1 MKLTRK
7 DFTRQFYK
15 GNIGNLCVALFAYTM
30 LAVPILAVSFLI
42 QQLVDIASGVD
53 TVFTFGQTI
62 ALCGGGLGLFLIG
75 YILEYVSRPRFICR
89 AMSQYKNFVFEKLS
103 KKNISAFTGENTSL
117 YISALS
123 NDANTIENDYLA
135 QITTAFILIIQGAG
149 ALVMMLLYSPLLTL
163 ISIALMLIPVL
174 VAVLTGNRLAKAEE
188 QVSQKN
194 AGFVSTL
201 KDALTG
207 FSVIKSFQA
216 EIAVCKLFAES
227 VKNTEDA
234 KVSKRKIATIL
245 EMLGNISG
253 IIAQIGV
260 FVVGA
265 GLAIAGKGISA
276 GVVMAFVQ
284 LMNYLLAPVQTLPQ
298 FFASRKASHALIDKL
313 AEALSANIRQ
323 DGEPISKELKT
334 GIEVKNLTFGYTEE
348 KTILKDIDFRF
359 EAGKSYALVGASG
372 SGKSTLLNLLMGGY
386 GNYDGQI
393 LYDGQELHQIRS
405 DSLYELISIIQQNV
419 FVFNNTIHNNITM
432 FHEFPKE
439 KVEQAIELSGLSQ
452 LIRERGAEYL
462 CGENGS
468 GLSGGEK
475 QRISIA
481 RSLLKESSVLL
492 VDEATASL
500 DAQTASQVASAI
512 LGLKGLT
519 RIVVTHD
526 LEAAVLKQY
535 DCILALK
542 NGTITESG
550 TFDELMEQKQY
561 FYSLYTVSQ

>member
-15 GNIGNLCVALFAYTM
+15 GNIGNLSVDLFSYS
-30 LAVPILAVSFLI
+30 LIAVVNLSLSFLM
-42 QQLVDIASGVD
+42 QQLVDIAAGID
-53 TVFTFGQTI
+53 TFLSFGQVLAI
-62 ALCGGGLGLFLIG
+62 SISLLGILFLSYG
-75 YILEYVSRPRFICR
+75 MEYCSHPRFISR
-89 AMSQYKNFVFEKLS
+89 AMSQYKNFVFEQLS

-123 NDANTIENDYLA
+123 NDASTIENNYLA
-135 QITTAFILIIQGAG
+135 EITSAFLMTLQGAG
-149 ALVMMLLYSPLLTL
+149 ALVLMFLYSPLLSV
-163 ISIALMLIPVL
+163 ISIGLMLVPL
-174 VAVLTGNRLAKAEE
+174 VTAIATGGRLAKVEE

-194 AGFVSTL
+194 ASFVSTL
-201 KDALTG
+201 KDSLAG

-216 EIAVCKLFAES
+216 EVAACRLFAES
-227 VKNTEDA
+227 VKNAEDA
-234 KVSKRKIATIL
+234 KISKRKLSTIL
-245 EMLGNISG
+245 AMLGTVSSV
-253 IIAQIGV
+253 IAQIGI
-260 FVVGA
+260 FLIGT
-265 GLAIAGKGISA
+265 GLALAGKGISA
-276 GVVMAFVQ
+276 GMVMAFTQ
-284 LMNYLLAPVQTLPQ
+284 MMALLLMPVQSLPS

-313 AEALSANIRQ
+313 AEALSANVRL
-323 DGEPISKELKT
+323 DGEPISKELKS

-348 KTILKDIDFRF
+348 KTILKDIDFCF

-372 SGKSTLLNLLMGGY
+372 SGKSTLLNLLMASY
-386 GNYDGQI
+386 GSYSGQI

-432 FHEFPKE
+432 FHDFPE
-439 KVEQAIELSGLSQ
+439 SKVEKAIKLSGLSQ
-452 LIRERGAEYL
+452 LINDRGAEYL

-492 VDEATASL
+492 VDEATAAL
-500 DAQTASQVASAI
+500 DAQTANQVASAI
-512 LGLKGLT
+512 LELDGLT

-526 LEAAVLKQY
+526 LEASILKQY

-550 TFDELMEQKQY
+550 TFEELMEQKQY

>member
-1 MKLTRK
+1 MKLTGK

-15 GNIGNLCVALFAYTM
+15 GNIGNLCIALLAYALM
-30 LAVPILAVSFLI
+30 AVPSLGISFLI
-42 QQLVDIASGVD
+42 QQLVDIASGAD
-53 TVFTFGQTI
+53 TFFSFGQVI
-62 ALCGGGLGLFLIG
+62 VLCCGGLGIFLLA
-75 YILEYVSRPRFICR
+75 YFLEYISRPRFIAR
-89 AMSQYKNFVFEKLS
+89 AMSQYKNFVFEQLA

-123 NDANTIENDYLA
+123 NDANTIENDYLS
-135 QITTAFILIIQGAG
+135 QITTAFVLIVQGAG

-163 ISIALMLIPVL
+163 ISISLMLIPVL

-188 QVSQKN
+188 QVSRKN

-227 VKNTEDA
+227 VKNAEDA
-234 KVSKRKIATIL
+234 KVGKRKIATVL
-245 EMLGNISG
+245 EMLGSISG
-253 IIAQIGV
+253 IIAQLGV

-265 GLAIAGKGISA
+265 GLVLTGKGISA

-313 AEALSANIRQ
+313 SEALSANVRQ
-323 DGEPISKELKT
+323 DGEPISKDLAT
-334 GIEVKNLTFGYTEE
+334 AIEVKDLTFGYTEE
-348 KTILKDIDFRF
+348 KTVLQNIDFRF

-372 SGKSTLLNLLMGGY
+372 SGKSTLLNLLMGSY
-386 GNYDGQI
+386 GNYSGQI
-393 LYDGQELHQIRS
+393 LYDGRELHQIRS

-432 FHEFPKE
+432 FHEFPE
-439 KVEQAIELSGLSQ
+439 DKVENAIRLSGLTQ
-452 LIRERGAEYL
+452 LIEERGAEYL

-492 VDEATASL
+492 VDEATAAL
-500 DAQTASQVASAI
+500 DAQTANQVASAI
-512 LGLKGLT
+512 LGLGGLT

-526 LEAAVLKQY
+526 LDASVLKQY

-542 NGTITESG
+542 NGAVAESG
-550 TFDELMEQKQY
+550 TFDQLMDRKQY